1 MGNICL
7 MVVKSSSLEKGER
20 SLQSISLVTL
30 GKILDKVE
38 SIRKG
43 LGEEE
48 GKKILKVAE
57 EHNLHF

>member
-7 MVVKSSSLEKGER
+7 MAVKTSSLEKRER

-30 GKILDKVE
+30 GKILDKAE
-38 SIRKG
+38 SIRKR

-48 GKKILKVAE
+48 GKKILKVEE